1 MASKK
6 EGFYTFTRS
15 YFGVK
20 VYLCRKIV
28 RDMDRQYQSIEELQN
43 EIIYLHRRIDT
54 LKRGIVSFAIGIL
67 LGLIGQYLL

>member
-1 MASKK
+1 MRYLSH
-6 EGFYTFTRS
+6 EDTNEDEMC
-15 YFGVK
+15 
-20 VYLCRKIV
+20 YLCRKIV
-28 RDMDRQYQSIEELQN
+28 RNMDRQYQSIEELQN